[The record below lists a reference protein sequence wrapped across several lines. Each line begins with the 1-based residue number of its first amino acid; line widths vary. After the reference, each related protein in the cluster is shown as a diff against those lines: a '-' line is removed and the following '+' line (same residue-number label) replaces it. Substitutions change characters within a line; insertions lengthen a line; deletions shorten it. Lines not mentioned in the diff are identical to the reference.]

1 MFNKILF
8 PIDFSN
14 PSLHALKRFIPYF
27 IKMGVENI
35 FLEYVYEGM
44 VSDEDEA
51 NLILSSYSERFVE
64 HVENLR
70 ELGADVETIVKVGI
84 ASEVIANTAIKLDVD
99 LIVLP
104 SKGENIMREMFLGS
118 TASNLV
124 RLSKKPILLL
134 KYEWDKKNR
143 KIVSLCECENI
154 FKKPVITLDFSK
166 CSGYI
171 LDLVKKFE
179 EFIEESVLVHII
191 DYGKPEEIEELTG
204 YSEAKLDEY
213 AKKLDK
219 PCKKKVYPG
228 IASKNIMRI
237 SNEYNGTL
245 IVIGKKGRSHIRDL
259 ILGSTAE
266 RLIRDSRKPILLS
279 YCPIHEEISYIS

>member
-1 MFNKILF
+1 MFSKILF
-8 PIDFSN
+8 PTDFSN
-14 PSLHALKRFIPYF
+14 SSLHVLEKFIPYF
-27 IKMGVENI
+27 IKMGVKDV

-51 NLILSSYSERFVE
+51 NLILSSYSEKFDE
-64 HVENLR
+64 HVKNLR

-84 ASEVIANTAIKLDVD
+84 ASEQIANTAIKLNVD
-99 LIVLP
+99 LIVLS

-124 RLSKKPILLL
+124 RLSRKPILLL
-134 KYEWDKKNR
+134 KYEWDKKNETV
-143 KIVSLCECENI
+143 ISLCKCENV
-154 FKKPVITLDFSK
+154 FKKPIITLDFSK
-166 CSGYI
+166 CSNYI
-171 LDLVKKFE
+171 MDLVKKFE
-179 EFIEESVLVHII
+179 EFIEETVLVHII
-191 DYGKPEEIEELTG
+191 DYGKPEEIEKLTR

-219 PCKKKVYPG
+219 PYRKKVYSG

-237 SNEYNGTL
+237 SDEDNGTL

-266 RLIRDSRKPILLS
+266 RLIRESRKPILLN
-279 YCPIHEEISYIS
+279 YCPIHREISYIS